1 MWHGTHKMLVKCLNI
16 ENIDSISKK
25 CVIQVC
31 DFQCIYDVSVIAFSL
46 NYYVKCESLLNF
58 VATDVLS
65 DLSEK
70 KYISDVVCW
79 RQDND
84 EIKC

>member
-31 DFQCIYDVSVIAFSL
+31 DFQCFYVFAL
-46 NYYVKCESLLNF
+46 NYYVKCESLLYF
-58 VATDVLS
+58 VATNVLS